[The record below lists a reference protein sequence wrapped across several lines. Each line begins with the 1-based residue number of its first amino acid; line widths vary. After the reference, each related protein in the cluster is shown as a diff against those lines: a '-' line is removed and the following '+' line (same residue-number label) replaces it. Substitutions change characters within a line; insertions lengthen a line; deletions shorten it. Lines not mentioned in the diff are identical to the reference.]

1 MNTVP
6 NAPGF
11 KAWWNKL
18 CTIVSASSGYPDRA
32 LTWVCKVERDSG
44 YKVFNGSEGFGS
56 LDIKFAVALKQ
67 ICLKVLT
74 RRVTVLEETW
84 VDNHGAQFKGIQIL
98 VLLLQWFQESEK
110 DYDFLNITHLNQLEL
125 NNGDIEAFLDKWEE
139 ILHQMRKTHPKDEL
153 LHLFRIQMRKSEKF
167 KIHFMEFE
175 RLREDHPRKTYKYI
189 FALAKRCCLQRRR
202 DDVSAQYRSQ
212 SSPPA
217 NRGLAAKPGSGNQT
231 GICYDW

>member
-84 VDNHGAQFKGIQIL
+84 VDNHGAQFKGRQIL

-110 DYDFLNITHLNQLEL
+110 DYDFLNITRLNQLEL
-125 NNGDIEAFLDKWEE
+125 KNDDIEAFLDKWEE
-139 ILHQMRKTHPKDEL
+139 ILHRMRKTPAKDEL

-175 RLREDHPRKTYKYI
+175 
-189 FALAKRCCLQRRR
+189 
-202 DDVSAQYRSQ
+202 
-212 SSPPA
+212 
-217 NRGLAAKPGSGNQT
+217 
-231 GICYDW
+231 